1 MLISVVKI
9 NSLTEIFINSVQ
21 NYAKKTNFPL
31 QNRDNIIFTPP
42 RKHLNKHVYEY
53 DFDLY
58 QLILSYYSTQNIY
71 ARLIQLMLAQS
82 RTP

>member
-21 NYAKKTNFPL
+21 NYAKKTNFSL

-42 RKHLNKHVYEY
+42 EN
-53 DFDLY
+53 
-58 QLILSYYSTQNIY
+58 T
-71 ARLIQLMLAQS
+71 
-82 RTP
+82 